1 VARHIFQACP
11 VWIYTQSNITQA
23 PYSPEYITPTKLL
36 YVLSPCKRTKNLLI
50 CFSCKIMLKNYVLT
64 HATLHL
70 KSIVSS
76 KSVSVWRPD
85 ISKFYSLLYSV
96 IYN

>member
-1 VARHIFQACP
+1 MA
-11 VWIYTQSNITQA
+11 TQRAVPN
-23 PYSPEYITPTKLL
+23 
-36 YVLSPCKRTKNLLI
+36 YVLCQFLPLLNGRPAG
-50 CFSCKIMLKNYVLT
+50 FSWRNTLSRELQIKVELISFICKIMLKNYVLT
-64 HATLHL
+64 HAILHL

-85 ISKFYSLLYSV
+85 ISKVYSQLHSV